1 MSEGPRPP
9 GPRDDPAE
17 RCVDLVRD
25 ATGLEP
31 RAAVVLGSGLGD
43 AVAAMDVE
51 ADVPF
56 SDLPGFPPPTVPGH
70 AGRLRLG
77 TLAGV
82 PMAAFLGR
90 IHFYEGHP
98 MEVVTLPTRLAAGL
112 GARTLVATAAVGG
125 LDPSLAPGTMVVG
138 EDHLNFLGQ
147 NPLRGWRGPDGTPTF
162 VNPLAAY
169 APELAQEALR
179 SAADAGLTAVPGVYA
194 ASSGPTFETPVEVSY
209 LRAAGATVVGMSVI
223 PEVCAAAALGMRFLG
238 LYCVTN
244 TAGPGTHHEEVKEVA
259 ATFAGR
265 LAKVLQRVLPLT

>member
-1 MSEGPRPP
+1 M
-9 GPRDDPAE
+9 
-17 RCVDLVRD
+17 
-25 ATGLEP
+25 EP

-43 AVAAMDVE
+43 AAAAMELE

-82 PMAAFLGR
+82 AAAAFLGR

-98 MEVVTLPTRLAAGL
+98 MDVVTLPIRLAAGL
-112 GARTLVATAAVGG
+112 GARTVIATAAVGG
-125 LDPSLAPGTMVVG
+125 LDRTLVPGTMVVG

-162 VNPLAAY
+162 VNPSEAY
-169 APELAQEALR
+169 ARELAEESLR
-179 SAADAGLTAVPGVYA
+179 AAVDAGLVAVPGVYA
-194 ASSGPTFETPVEVSY
+194 ASSGPTFETPVEVAY

-265 LAKVLQRVLPLT
+265 LAKVLERVLPLA

>member
-1 MSEGPRPP
+1 VRTDAGP
-9 GPRDDPAE
+9 GDDLAE
-17 RCVDLVRD
+17 RCVVRVRD
-25 ATGLEP
+25 VTGMEP
-31 RAAVVLGSGLGD
+31 RVAVVLGSGLGD
-43 AVAAMDVE
+43 AVAAMEVE

-77 TLAGV
+77 TVAGV
-82 PMAAFLGR
+82 PIAAFLGR
-90 IHFYEGHP
+90 IHFYEGHS
-98 MEVVTLPTRLAAGL
+98 MDVVTLPTRLAAGL

-125 LDPSLAPGTMVVG
+125 LDPSLAPGAMVVG

-162 VNPLAAY
+162 VNPSEAY
-169 APELAQEALR
+169 AGDLVEGSLR
-179 SAADAGLTAVPGVYA
+179 AAGDAGLAAVRGVYA
-194 ASSGPTFETPVEVSY
+194 ASAGPTFETPVEVAY
-209 LRAAGATVVGMSVI
+209 LRRAGATVVGMSVI

-244 TAGPGTHHEEVKEVA
+244 TAGPGTHHEDVKEVA

-265 LAKVLQRVLPLT
+265 LARVLDRVLPLA